1 MSAFGQGAFPPG
13 TSLPPRGYILP
24 PPTGAVRSTPPQ
36 QPQYRPAPAP
46 SNPSVARYP
55 RPESTEAP
63 KKKVATAPSPAPK
76 KKVEVASTKST
87 KGATA
92 GKTTKSDP
100 KATASSKTSAKKPT
114 ATKPVVASTTT
125 RKKESVSDKTAKVK
139 ESIAEAKT
147 AVKSLKEEAKVNLG
161 ESARDL
167 HAPAKNSAGQASTVA
182 AATTKQPTLKS
193 ADAALL
199 APPPPTNVSAQVP
212 TITVN
217 ANPTES
223 ANMAASVN
231 VPSVITQAE
240 KLPSR
245 VISSGMM
252 PLAMPPSAPITP
264 PTPAVA
270 VASTET
276 ESLKEAVTAPPK
288 AHTLNPLPIEEFPAD
303 DEDTTRASKLL
314 ANSGASTAP
323 AEKPK
328 ATVKEPAKPA
338 VVETPREPVKVVVA
352 ETRVSAPTPTPV
364 AEEEPAT
371 PPAKPTLALPPM
383 VKPSMNSVRTASF
396 KPNAPTA
403 SAPVIDSGSD
413 FTPGGAT
420 FDEPPKPKTAPSVTL
435 SPSLGTMTIDAERA
449 DSENSKNLVTFNGNV
464 RIDCKRFQMKADKVV
479 SHLRQPD
486 VGGGVEKVVSDGNV
500 TVKMLGTDGPGYVAS
515 GSHAIYDPIK
525 ETILLTGWPKIEE
538 GNKALVAS
546 SAATE
551 ILIDTKTSRLTTNG
565 STKTVI
571 RQ

>member
-1 MSAFGQGAFPPG
+1 
-13 TSLPPRGYILP
+13 
-24 PPTGAVRSTPPQ
+24 VRSAPPQQ
-36 QPQYRPAPAP
+36 QPQYRPAPTN
-46 SNPSVARYP
+46 NPPVARYP
-55 RPESTEAP
+55 RPESTDAP
-63 KKKVATAPSPAPK
+63 KKKVASAPAPAPK

-87 KGATA
+87 KGSATA
-92 GKTTKSDP
+92 KSTKVDP
-100 KATASSKTSAKKPT
+100 KATVASKTTGSKKPGT
-114 ATKPVVASTTT
+114 TKPVVASSSTT
-125 RKKESVSDKTAKVK
+125 RKKESVSDKATKAK
-139 ESIAEAKT
+139 ETIAEAKT
-147 AVKSLKEEAKVNLG
+147 VVKSVKEEAKKNLG
-161 ESARDL
+161 ELARDL
-167 HAPAKNSAGQASTVA
+167 HAPATNSTSQKPTVA
-182 AATTKQPTLKS
+182 AVTPKEAQLKS

-199 APPPPTNVSAQVP
+199 APPPTNISSPVP

-217 ANPTES
+217 ANATEN
-223 ANMAASVN
+223 ARLAASVN

-240 KLPSR
+240 NLPSH

-264 PTPAVA
+264 PTPS
-270 VASTET
+270 VASSST

-288 AHTLNPLPIEEFPAD
+288 AHTLSPLPIEEFPAD
-303 DEDTTRASKLL
+303 DDDTARASKLL
-314 ANSGASTAP
+314 ANSGGSTSP

-328 ATVKEPAKPA
+328 VTVKEPEKPA
-338 VVETPREPVKVVVA
+338 VMETPKEPVQVVKAVA
-352 ETRVSAPTPTPV
+352 ETPAAPPTIAKTV
-364 AEEEPAT
+364 EEPVT
-371 PPAKPTLALPPM
+371 PAAKPTLTLPPM

-396 KPNAPTA
+396 KPNAPAT
-403 SAPVIDSGSD
+403 SAPAIDSGSD
-413 FTPGGAT
+413 FTPGGAN
-420 FDEPPKPKTAPSVTL
+420 FDEPPKPKATPSVTL

-486 VGGGVEKVVSDGNV
+486 AGGGVEKVVSDGNV

-546 SAATE
+546 SASTE

>member
-1 MSAFGQGAFPPG
+1 M
-13 TSLPPRGYILP
+13 
-24 PPTGAVRSTPPQ
+24 
-36 QPQYRPAPAP
+36 
-46 SNPSVARYP
+46 ARYP
-55 RPESTEAP
+55 RPESDDAP
-63 KKKVATAPSPAPK
+63 KKKVAAAPSTPTK
-76 KKVEVASTKST
+76 KKTEVASTKST
-87 KGATA
+87 KGSTTA
-92 GKTTKSDP
+92 KTSKSDP
-100 KATASSKTSAKKPT
+100 KATASSKTTAKKPT
-114 ATKPVVASTTT
+114 ATKPVVASTT
-125 RKKESVSDKTAKVK
+125 RKKESVSEKTAKAK
-139 ESIAEAKT
+139 ESIAEAKST
-147 AVKSLKEEAKVNLG
+147 VKSVKEDAKKNLG
-161 ESARDL
+161 ELARDL
-167 HAPAKNSAGQASTVA
+167 HAPATNSSSQKSTVA
-182 AATTKQPTLKS
+182 AAVTPKQPKLNS
-193 ADAALL
+193 SEAALL
-199 APPPPTNVSAQVP
+199 APVPPTNVSAQVP

-217 ANPTES
+217 ANPNES
-223 ANMAASVN
+223 ARLAASVN
-231 VPSVITQAE
+231 VPSVITQAD
-240 KLPSR
+240 KLPSH

-252 PLAMPPSAPITP
+252 PLAMPPSAPSN
-264 PTPAVA
+264 PAAAAPA

-276 ESLKEAVTAPPK
+276 DMLKEAVTAPPK

-303 DEDTTRASKLL
+303 DDDTARAAKLL
-314 ANSGASTAP
+314 ASSGGSNAP
-323 AEKPK
+323 VEKPK

-338 VVETPREPVKVVVA
+338 VVETPKEPVTIAAVE
-352 ETRVSAPTPTPV
+352 ETPAPARIAV
-364 AEEEPAT
+364 AEEPA
-371 PPAKPTLALPPM
+371 PLSKPTLALPPM

-396 KPNAPTA
+396 KPSAPSA
-403 SAPVIDSGSD
+403 SSPAPVIDSGTD

-420 FDEPPKPKTAPSVTL
+420 FDEPPKPKAAPSVTL

-479 SHLRQPD
+479 SHLREAGS
-486 VGGGVEKVVSDGNV
+486 GGGVEKVVSDGNV